1 MVQLIDTMLNKNDK
15 TRAQIDTL
23 MGCPI
28 VNDYMYKF
36 MNEYGS
42 SNLTYFFINIFR
54 MTLNGTSRISLTQ
67 AYVLSQ
73 DEKEL
78 LENCSRLCYNF
89 VDTTDDLT
97 SSFVPS
103 NSHQDF
109 GSLGKEI
116 ISQSA
121 SSTNGIIL

>member
-42 SNLTYFFINIFR
+42 SNLTYF
-54 MTLNGTSRISLTQ
+54 L
-67 AYVLSQ
+67 Y
-73 DEKEL
+73 
-78 LENCSRLCYNF
+78 
-89 VDTTDDLT
+89 
-97 SSFVPS
+97 
-103 NSHQDF
+103 
-109 GSLGKEI
+109 
-116 ISQSA
+116 
-121 SSTNGIIL
+121 